1 MGHVVQ
7 EIPAIVPCHSI
18 YLKILIEQLLCKGT
32 DISFLVSV
40 SLLPSLGNVDIC
52 SSPLGI

>member
-1 MGHVVQ
+1 MDCVVQ
-7 EIPAIVPCHSI
+7 EIPALVPCHSV
-18 YLKILIEQLLCKGT
+18 YLKILIEQLLCEST

-52 SSPLGI
+52 SSPLII

>member
-7 EIPAIVPCHSI
+7 EIPAFVPCHSI
-18 YLKILIEQLLCKGT
+18 YPKILIEQLLCKGT